1 MADGWLRRKQ
11 RAAKKVARQSADA
24 MPDGLWTKCSKCG
37 EILFSKDLEKNLRVC
52 RKCGYHYKL
61 SARERIAV
69 TADEGTFEEFAAEVV
84 SCNPLGFPEYEAKI
98 EKGKAATGYTEAIV
112 IGTAKIGDLPVVLG
126 VVDFGFMG
134 GSMGS
139 AYGEKVVRAAEAAI
153 KKRLPLIFFLSSGGA
168 RMQEGILSLMQMAK
182 TNAAIAQLNKKG
194 ILYVTVLTDPT
205 TAGVHASFASVG
217 DIIIAEPAAL
227 IGFAGERVA
236 AQAGVIHRPDNF
248 QRAEFQLENG
258 MVDMIVARK
267 DMKPTLVS
275 ILKFCCVE
283 GANAA

>member
-1 MADGWLRRKQ
+1 
-11 RAAKKVARQSADA
+11 
-24 MPDGLWTKCSKCG
+24 
-37 EILFSKDLEKNLRVC
+37 
-52 RKCGYHYKL
+52 
-61 SARERIAV
+61 
-69 TADEGTFEEFAAEVV
+69 
-84 SCNPLGFPEYEAKI
+84 
-98 EKGKAATGYTEAIV
+98 
-112 IGTAKIGDLPVVLG
+112 
-126 VVDFGFMG
+126 
-134 GSMGS
+134 
-139 AYGEKVVRAAEAAI
+139 
-153 KKRLPLIFFLSSGGA
+153 
-168 RMQEGILSLMQMAK
+168 MQMAK

-236 AQAGVIHRPDNF
+236 AQAGVIHRPENF

-275 ILKFCCVE
+275 ILQFCCAE